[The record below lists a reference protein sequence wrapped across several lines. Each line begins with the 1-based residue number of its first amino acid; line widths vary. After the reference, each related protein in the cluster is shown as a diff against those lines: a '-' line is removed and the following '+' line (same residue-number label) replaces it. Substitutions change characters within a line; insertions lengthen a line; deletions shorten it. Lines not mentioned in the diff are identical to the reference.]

1 MTRKYYTNVLCYG
14 SNILYRGVENGRRVR
29 NKIQY
34 SPTLF
39 LPTKKSTEW
48 KTLHGELLEPIS
60 FETIRE
66 ARDFVK
72 KYEGVENF
80 KIFGNNRYEYAMI
93 AQSHPEEMIDW
104 KIDDLCVANLDIEV
118 GSENGFPEPRTA
130 TEPITAIAIKFSDD
144 VNYHVFG
151 CGDYTKH
158 RDDVVYVQCKDEY
171 TLLKKFLALWQL
183 KYPDVLT
190 GWNVVGFDVPY
201 LMNRMIRIIGE
212 DEAKKMSPWNY
223 MAAYEET
230 LYNKTFQTYDILGIS
245 ILDYLRLYRK
255 FSPNKSQENYRLDT
269 IAQAEEVGQKIA
281 YDDYDGLH
289 DLYKKNFQKFIEY
302 NIRDVELVE
311 KLNAKGR
318 LVEMA
323 LTIAYDAKVNYNDVF
338 MQVRMWDTICFNHLY
353 NKKIVIP
360 PKTPSKKSSA
370 YEGAYVKDPQLGMFD
385 WVASFDLN
393 SLYPHLM
400 MQYNISPD
408 TIVEPKD
415 YTPEQREIIARGVN
429 VEKLLQQKIDLSG
442 LKGVTI
448 TPNGQ
453 FFRTNKQGFLPEILE
468 KMYNDRT
475 VYKKKMLQAKQQYE
489 NAKTDAERKD
499 YGDQISKFS
508 NLQLT
513 KKECLNSAY
522 GALGSEY
529 FRFFDI
535 RQAEGITLA
544 GQLSIRWIENRINSY
559 VNKIL
564 KTENKDYVLASD
576 TDSIYLHLGGLVE
589 GVFDKTQKTDAEK
602 VITFM
607 DKVCE
612 ERIQPFIDKS
622 YQDLADYVHAYDQKM
637 KMKRE
642 VLADKAIWTAKK
654 RYILNVYNSEGVQY
668 AEPQMKI
675 QGLEAIKSSTPA
687 ACREKIKQALKI
699 IIKGSESELQDY
711 IAEFRNEFRKMPV
724 EDISF
729 PRSVNGIDTYSDTK
743 TVWTKGTPIHV
754 RGALV
759 YNHMIDQMGLQKT
772 VQKIQEGEK
781 IKFIY
786 LREPNNFK
794 TDVISFVNRMP
805 KEFNIEQFVDYELQ
819 FEKSF
824 VDPLTIILD
833 KISWKAIKTSSLEDF
848 FA

>member
-1 MTRKYYTNVLCYG
+1 MSKYYTNVLCYG

-29 NKIQY
+29 HKIQY

-39 LPTKKSTEW
+39 LPTKKNTEW
-48 KTLHGELLEPIS
+48 KTLHNEPLEPIK

-72 KYEGVENF
+72 KYDQVENF

-93 AQSHPEEMIDW
+93 AENHPEEMIDW
-104 KIDDLCVANLDIEV
+104 KMEQICVANLDIEV

-130 TEPITAIAIKFSDD
+130 SEPITAIAIKFSDEPT
-144 VNYHVFG
+144 YYVFG

-158 RDDVVYVQCKDEY
+158 RDDVQYIKCKDEY
-171 TLLKKFLALWQL
+171 SLLKQFIALWQL

-201 LMNRMIRIIGE
+201 LMNRMNRIIGE
-212 DEAKKMSPWNY
+212 DESKKMSPWNY
-223 MAAYEET
+223 VSAYEET
-230 LYNKTFQTYDILGIS
+230 LYNRTYQTYELAGVS
-245 ILDYLRLYRK
+245 VLDYLRLYRK

-318 LVEMA
+318 LIEMA

-338 MQVRMWDTICFNHLY
+338 MQVRMWDTICYNHLY
-353 NKKIVIP
+353 HKKTVIP
-360 PKTPSKKSSA
+360 PKVPSKKSSA

-415 YTPEQREIIARGVN
+415 YTPEMRQIISNGVS
-429 VEKLLQQKIDLSG
+429 VEKLLNKQINLSK
-442 LKGVTI
+442 LNGVCL

-453 FFRTNKQGFLPEILE
+453 FFKTDKQGFLPGILE
-468 KMYNDRT
+468 NMYNDRT
-475 VYKKKMLQAKQQYE
+475 VYKKKMLDAKQNYE
-489 NAKTDAERKD
+489 NATTEDAKKE
-499 YGDQISKFS
+499 YGDLISRYN

-544 GQLSIRWIENRINSY
+544 GQLSIQWIERKFNEYLNRL
-559 VNKIL
+559 L
-564 KTENKDYVLASD
+564 KTDNKDFVIAID
-576 TDSIYLHLGGLVE
+576 TDSVYLNLEPLVNS
-589 GVFDKTQKTDAEK
+589 VFKDTSDTEKIIAFLDKICE
-602 VITFM
+602 
-607 DKVCE
+607 DKF
-612 ERIQPFIDKS
+612 QPFIDKS
-622 YQDLADYVHAYDQKM
+622 YQELADYVNAYDQKM

-642 VLADKAIWTAKK
+642 NLADKAIWTAKK
-654 RYILNVYNSEGVQY
+654 RYIMNVHNSEGVQY
-668 AEPQMKI
+668 KEPQIKI
-675 QGLEAIKSSTPA
+675 TGLEAIKSSTPT
-687 ACREKIKQALKI
+687 ACRDKIKEALHI
-699 IIKGSESELQDY
+699 IMTSTESQLHEMIENFRD
-711 IAEFRNEFRKMPV
+711 EFKKLPI
-724 EDISF
+724 EDIAF
-729 PRSVNGIDTYSDTK
+729 PRSMNGLKEYSDSK
-743 TVWTKGTPIHV
+743 MIWSKGTPIHV

-759 YNHMIDQMGLQKT
+759 YNHMIDQLNLGKQY
-772 VQKIQEGEK
+772 QKIQDGEK

-786 LREPNNFK
+786 LREPNIFK
-794 TDVISFVNRMP
+794 TDIISFTSKMP
-805 KEFNIEQFVDYELQ
+805 DEFRVDEFIDYETQ

-824 VDPLTIILD
+824 VDPLQIILD
-833 KISWKAIKTSSLEDF
+833 CIGWKSERESSLESF
-848 FA
+848 FG

>member
-1 MTRKYYTNVLCYG
+1 MSKYYTNVLCYG

-29 NKIQY
+29 HKIQY

-39 LPTKKSTEW
+39 LPTKKNTEW
-48 KTLHGELLEPIS
+48 KTLHNEPLEPIK

-72 KYEGVENF
+72 KYDQVENF

-93 AQSHPEEMIDW
+93 AENHPEEMIDW
-104 KIDDLCVANLDIEV
+104 KMEQICVANLDIEV

-130 TEPITAIAIKFSDD
+130 SEPITAIAIKFSDEPT
-144 VNYHVFG
+144 YYVFG

-158 RDDVVYVQCKDEY
+158 RDDVQYIKCKDEY
-171 TLLKKFLALWQL
+171 SLLKQFIALWQL

-201 LMNRMIRIIGE
+201 LMNRMNRIIGE
-212 DEAKKMSPWNY
+212 DESKKMSPWNY
-223 MAAYEET
+223 VSAYEET
-230 LYNKTFQTYDILGIS
+230 LYNRTYQTYELAGVS
-245 ILDYLRLYRK
+245 VLDYLRLYRK

-318 LVEMA
+318 LIEMA

-338 MQVRMWDTICFNHLY
+338 MQVRMWDTICYNHLY
-353 NKKIVIP
+353 HKKTVIP
-360 PKTPSKKSSA
+360 PKVPSKKSSA
-370 YEGAYVKDPQLGMFD
+370 YEGAYVKDPQIGMFD

-415 YTPEQREIIARGVN
+415 YTPEMRQIISNGVS
-429 VEKLLQQKIDLSG
+429 VEKLLNKQINLSK
-442 LKGVTI
+442 LNGVCL

-453 FFRTNKQGFLPEILE
+453 FFKTDKQGFLPGILE

-475 VYKKKMLQAKQQYE
+475 VYKKKMLDAKQNYE
-489 NAKTDAERKD
+489 NATTEDAKKE
-499 YGDQISKFS
+499 YGDLISRYN

-544 GQLSIRWIENRINSY
+544 GQLSIRWIENKINQFM
-559 VNKIL
+559 NKIL
-564 KTENKDYVLASD
+564 ETKDEDYVIASD
-576 TDSIYLHLGGLVE
+576 TDSIYLRLGEVVNKFGFNRLE
-589 GVFDKTQKTDAEK
+589 DTTKT
-602 VITFM
+602 IGIM
-607 DKVCE
+607 DKICE
-612 ERIQPFIDKS
+612 QKIQPFIDKS
-622 YQDLADYVHAYDQKM
+622 YQELAEYVKAYAQKM
-637 KMKRE
+637 QMKRE
-642 VLADKAIWTAKK
+642 GLSDKGIWTAKK
-654 RYILNVYNSEGVQY
+654 RYILNVYNNEGVQY
-668 AEPQMKI
+668 KEPQMKVM
-675 QGLEAIKSSTPA
+675 GLEMIKSSTPSA
-687 ACREKIKQALKI
+687 IRERMAETIKLMVT
-699 IIKGSESELQDY
+699 GTESDVQNF
-711 IAEFRNEFRKMPV
+711 IAKFK
-724 EDISF
+724 EDFKKLPPEEISF
-729 PRSVNGIDTYSDTK
+729 PRGINGLSKYSDAASLYK
-743 TVWTKGTPIHV
+743 SGTPIHV
-754 RGALV
+754 KGAIL
-759 YNHMIDQMGLQKT
+759 YNHYLKEKNLT
-772 VQKIQEGEK
+772 KRYPLIQEGEK
-781 IKFIY
+781 LKYSY
-786 LREPNNFK
+786 LKMPNPFK
-794 TDVISFVNRMP
+794 DTVISFPNALP
-805 KEFNIEQFVDYELQ
+805 KEFGLHDYIDYDTQFDKAFLEPI
-819 FEKSF
+819 K
-824 VDPLTIILD
+824 IILD
-833 KISWKAIKTSSLEDF
+833 CLGWKTEKTSSLEDF
-848 FA
+848 FS

>member
-14 SNILYRGVENGRRVR
+14 SNILYRGIDNGQRVKC
-29 NKIQY
+29 KIQY

-48 KTLHGELLEPIS
+48 KTLHGEPLEPIS

-72 KYEGVENF
+72 KYDGVENF

-93 AQSHPEEMIDW
+93 AQNHPEEMIDW

-158 RDDVVYVQCKDEY
+158 RDDVVYIQCKDEY

-230 LYNKTFQTYDILGIS
+230 LYNKTFQTYDILGVS

-408 TIVEPKD
+408 TIIEPRD
-415 YTPEQREIIARGVN
+415 YTPEQREIIANGVN
-429 VEKLLQQKIDLSG
+429 VEKLLQQKIDLSKMNG
-442 LKGVTI
+442 FTI

-475 VYKKKMLQAKQQYE
+475 KYKKNMLQAKQNYE
-489 NAKTDAERKD
+489 TAKTDQERKE
-499 YGDQISKFS
+499 YGDQVSKFS

-544 GQLSIRWIENRINSY
+544 GQLSIRWIENRINGY
-559 VNKIL
+559 MNKIL

-576 TDSIYLHLGGLVE
+576 TDSIYLHLGGLIENVL
-589 GVFDKTQKTDAEK
+589 DKTQRTNADK

-612 ERIQPFIDKS
+612 EKIQPFIDKS
-622 YQDLADYVHAYDQKM
+622 YQELADYVHAYDQKM

-668 AEPQMKI
+668 AEPHMKI

-687 ACREKIKQALKI
+687 ACRERIKQALKI

-729 PRSVNGIDTYSDTK
+729 PRSVNGIDTYSDAK
-743 TVWTKGTPIHV
+743 SVWTKGTPIHV

>member
-1 MTRKYYTNVLCYG
+1 MSKYYTNVLCYG

-29 NKIQY
+29 HKIQY

-39 LPTKKSTEW
+39 LPTKKASVW
-48 KTLHGELLEPIS
+48 KTLQNEPLEPIK

-72 KYEGVENF
+72 KYDQVENF

-93 AQSHPEEMIDW
+93 AENHPEEMIDW
-104 KIDDLCVANLDIEV
+104 KMSDICVANLDIEV

-130 TEPITAIAIKFSDD
+130 SEPITAIAIKFSDEK
-144 VNYHVFG
+144 NYYVFG

-158 RDDVVYVQCKDEY
+158 RDDVEYIKCKDEY
-171 TLLKKFLALWQL
+171 SLLKQFIALWQL

-201 LMNRMIRIIGE
+201 LMNRMNRIIGE

-223 MAAYEET
+223 VSAFEET
-230 LYNKTFQTYDILGIS
+230 LYNRTYQTYELSGVS
-245 ILDYLRLYRK
+245 VLDYLRLYRK

-269 IAQAEEVGQKIA
+269 IAQAEGVGQKIA
-281 YDDYDGLH
+281 YDEYDGLF

-302 NIRDVELVE
+302 NIKDVELVE

-318 LVEMA
+318 LIEMA

-338 MQVRMWDTICFNHLY
+338 MQVRMWDTICYNHLY
-353 NKKIVIP
+353 HKKTVIP

-408 TIVEPKD
+408 TIVEPRD
-415 YTPEQREIIARGVN
+415 YSPEMRQIISNGVN
-429 VEKLLQQKIDLSG
+429 VEKLLNKQVDLSK
-442 LKGVTI
+442 LNGVCL

-453 FFRTNKQGFLPEILE
+453 FFKTDKQGFLPGILE

-475 VYKKKMLQAKQQYE
+475 AYKKKMLEAKQNYE
-489 NAKTDAERKD
+489 NATNEDAKKE
-499 YGDQISKFS
+499 YGDLISRYN

-544 GQLSIRWIENRINSY
+544 GQLSIRWIENKINQY
-559 VNKIL
+559 MNKIL
-564 KTENKDYVLASD
+564 ETKDIDYVIASD
-576 TDSIYLHLGGLVE
+576 TDSIYLRLGEVVNKFGFNRLE
-589 GVFDKTQKTDAEK
+589 DTTKTIGIMDTMCEQK
-602 VITFM
+602 
-607 DKVCE
+607 
-612 ERIQPFIDKS
+612 IQPFIDKS
-622 YQDLADYVHAYDQKM
+622 YQELAEYVKAYAQKM

-654 RYILNVYNSEGVQY
+654 RYILNVHNSEGVQY
-668 AEPQMKI
+668 AEPHMKI

-687 ACREKIKQALKI
+687 ACREKIKEALNI
-699 IIKGSESELQDY
+699 ILKGSESELQDY
-711 IAEFRNEFRKMPV
+711 IADFKKQFRKMDV

-729 PRSVNGIDTYSDTK
+729 PRSVNGLTTYADSK
-743 TVWTKGTPIHV
+743 MIWSKGTPIHV
-754 RGALV
+754 RGALI

-772 VQKIQEGEK
+772 AQKIQEGEK

-786 LREPNNFK
+786 LKEPNIFK

-805 KEFNIEQFVDYELQ
+805 KEFKVEQFIDYELQ

-824 VDPLTIILD
+824 VDPLVIILD
-833 KISWKAIKTSSLEDF
+833 KIGWKAEKISSLEDF
-848 FA
+848 FG

>member
-104 KIDDLCVANLDIEV
+104 KIDDICVANLDIEV

-151 CGDYTKH
+151 CGDYIKH
-158 RDDVVYVQCKDEY
+158 RDDVVYIQCKDEY

-589 GVFDKTQKTDAEK
+589 GVFDKTQKADAEK

-743 TVWTKGTPIHV
+743 SVWTKGTPIHV

>member
-1 MTRKYYTNVLCYG
+1 MSKYYTSVLCYG

-48 KTLHGELLEPIS
+48 KTLHGEPLEPIS

-66 ARDFVK
+66 ARDFIK

-80 KIFGNNRYEYAMI
+80 KIFGSNRFEYAMI
-93 AQSHPEEMIDW
+93 AQNHPEEMIDW
-104 KIDDLCVANLDIEV
+104 KIGDLCVANLDIEV

-130 TEPITAIAIKFSDD
+130 TEPITAITIKFSDD
-144 VNYHVFG
+144 ANYFVFG
-151 CGDYTKH
+151 CGNYTQH
-158 RDDVVYVQCKDEY
+158 RDDVKYFKCDDEFS
-171 TLLKKFLALWQL
+171 LLKQFFALWQT

-212 DEAKKMSPWNY
+212 DDAKKMSPWNQT
-223 MAAYEET
+223 AAYEET
-230 LYNKTFQTYDILGIS
+230 LYNKTFQTYDLLGIS

-289 DLYKKNFQKFIEY
+289 DLYKRNYQKFIEY

-353 NKKIVIP
+353 HKKIVIP

-408 TIVEPKD
+408 TIVEPRD
-415 YTPEQREIIARGVN
+415 YTPEMRKIIANGVN
-429 VEKLLQQKIDLSG
+429 VEKLLQQKIDLSAIN
-442 LKGVTI
+442 GVTL

-468 KMYNDRT
+468 KMYDDRT
-475 VYKKKMLQAKQQYE
+475 KYKKNMLQAKQKYE
-489 NAKTDAERKD
+489 NAKTEEERKE
-499 YGDQISKFS
+499 YGDQVSKFS

-564 KTENKDYVLASD
+564 KTENIDYVLASD
-576 TDSIYLHLGGLVE
+576 TDSIYLHLGRLVE
-589 GVFDKTQKTDAEK
+589 GVLDKTQRTNTDK
-602 VITFM
+602 VIAFM

-612 ERIQPFIDKS
+612 EKIQPFIDKS
-622 YQDLADYVHAYDQKM
+622 YQELADYVHAYSQKM

-668 AEPQMKI
+668 AEPNMKI

-687 ACREKIKQALKI
+687 ACREKIKEALKI
-699 IIKGSESELQDY
+699 IIKGSESQLQDY
-711 IAEFRNEFRKMPV
+711 IAEFRNQFRNLPI

-729 PRSVNGIDTYSDTK
+729 PRSVNGIETYSDSK
-743 TVWTKGTPIHV
+743 SVWTKGTPMHV

-759 YNHMIDQMGLQKT
+759 YNYAIDQMGLQKT

-786 LREPNNFK
+786 LKEPNNFK
-794 TDVISFVNRMP
+794 TDVISFVNRVP
-805 KEFNIEQFVDYELQ
+805 KEFRLEQFVDYEMQ

-824 VDPLTIILD
+824 VDPLTIILE
-833 KISWKAIKTSSLEDF
+833 KINWKAVKVSSLEDF
-848 FA
+848 FG